1 MPWFDAGVNLFD
13 DRMPAE
19 QTITLAAQA
28 GVDRLCLITTHPDE
42 WEVAEQLYLQHPD
55 RLCYTLGIH
64 PHHAKDA
71 RPEHWDI
78 FIEKAALPGVVAIGE
93 CGLDYN
99 RDFSPREVQR
109 SVFERQLS
117 IATEL
122 KKPVYLHERD
132 AFDHQHQLLAQY
144 LPALP
149 GGIAHCFTGDAVQ
162 MKSYLALGLYIGVTG
177 WLCDERRGS
186 SLRDAVQQ
194 LPLERLILETDAPY
208 LYPKTLKPRRRNNT
222 PANLPHIGQALATLV
237 KQELEIIEQASYT
250 NSLTLFNL

>member
-1 MPWFDAGVNLFD
+1 
-13 DRMPAE
+13 
-19 QTITLAAQA
+19 
-28 GVDRLCLITTHPDE
+28 
-42 WEVAEQLYLQHPD
+42 
-55 RLCYTLGIH
+55 
-64 PHHAKDA
+64 
-71 RPEHWDI
+71 
-78 FIEKAALPGVVAIGE
+78 
-93 CGLDYN
+93 
-99 RDFSPREVQR
+99 
-109 SVFERQLS
+109 
-117 IATEL
+117 
-122 KKPVYLHERD
+122 
-132 AFDHQHQLLAQY
+132 
-144 LPALP
+144 
-149 GGIAHCFTGDAVQ
+149 

>member
-55 RLCYTLGIH
+55 RLSYTLGIH

-144 LPALP
+144 LP
-149 GGIAHCFTGDAVQ
+149 
-162 MKSYLALGLYIGVTG
+162 ALGLYIGVTG

>member
-19 QTITLAAQA
+19 QTIALAEQA
-28 GVDRLCLITTHPDE
+28 GVERLCLITTHPDE
-42 WEVAEQLYLQHPD
+42 WEVAEQLYIQHPD

-71 RPEHWDI
+71 RPVHWDI
-78 FIEKAALPGVVAIGE
+78 LIEKATLPGVVAIGE

-144 LPALP
+144 ISALP
-149 GGIAHCFTGDAVQ
+149 GGIAHCFTGDVAQ

-177 WLCDERRGS
+177 WLCDEKRGS

>member
-71 RPEHWDI
+71 RPVHWDI
-78 FIEKAALPGVVAIGE
+78 LIEKATLPGVVAIGE

-144 LPALP
+144 ISALP
-149 GGIAHCFTGDAVQ
+149 GGIAHCFTGDVAQ

-177 WLCDERRGS
+177 WLCDEKRGS